1 MSDTIIECI
10 NVSKEFKHIQLFTDV
25 NITFTEGKCYG
36 IKGHNGSGKSI
47 FFKMLCQFL
56 TPTTGEIRINSRF
69 LNKKDNYPSDFGII
83 IDKPGYIANKTGLEN
98 LMELADINKKVSIDI
113 VKETMKRVGI
123 DPDIKQKMKNYSL
136 GMRQKIAITQAIMED
151 QKVILLDEP
160 FNGLD
165 SSSVENIRNLIK
177 ELKKEQKTII
187 IISHNQEDLDILC
200 DEVYQIDNKQI
211 KHM

>member
-1 MSDTIIECI
+1 M
-10 NVSKEFKHIQLFTDV
+10 
-25 NITFTEGKCYG
+25 
-36 IKGHNGSGKSI
+36 
-47 FFKMLCQFL
+47 
-56 TPTTGEIRINSRF
+56 
-69 LNKKDNYPSDFGII
+69 
-83 IDKPGYIANKTGLEN
+83 ANKTGLEN

-136 GMRQKIAITQAIMED
+136 GMRRKIAITQAIMED

>member
-1 MSDTIIECI
+1 
-10 NVSKEFKHIQLFTDV
+10 
-25 NITFTEGKCYG
+25 
-36 IKGHNGSGKSI
+36 
-47 FFKMLCQFL
+47 MLCQFL

-136 GMRQKIAITQAIMED
+136 GMRRKIAITQAIMED

>member
-1 MSDTIIECI
+1 
-10 NVSKEFKHIQLFTDV
+10 
-25 NITFTEGKCYG
+25 
-36 IKGHNGSGKSI
+36 
-47 FFKMLCQFL
+47 
-56 TPTTGEIRINSRF
+56 
-69 LNKKDNYPSDFGII
+69 
-83 IDKPGYIANKTGLEN
+83 
-98 LMELADINKKVSIDI
+98 MELADINKKVSIDI

-136 GMRQKIAITQAIMED
+136 GMRRKIAITQAIMED